1 MFNSRQAE
9 QIGRLEEQV
18 KSLHRRVRNVER
30 DRERRAEV
38 RVTWLQVLVA
48 GLFVIGAAVAGAVV
62 LVLLS

>member
-18 KSLHRRVRNVER
+18 KSLERRVRNVEW

>member
-1 MFNSRQAE
+1 MFNNRQAE

-18 KSLHRRVRNVER
+18 RSLERRVHNVER
-30 DRERRAEV
+30 HRERRAEV
-38 RVTWLQVLVA
+38 RVTWLQVFVA